1 MSSVPTNPV
10 ARRSLISWSASSGVM
25 HPTINLANTRNP
37 GDVLLT
43 VLTQSRR
50 TLKLVK
56 SLDEKKAISII
67 SNLDERSAKAYDGD
81 ELRAGH
87 HDKGQPDKI
96 SASNT
101 GGSKR
106 RYSNHR
112 ARERKRQL
120 FLGRG
125 TRLKEAACW
134 LELEP

>member
-1 MSSVPTNPV
+1 MK
-10 ARRSLISWSASSGVM
+10 G
-25 HPTINLANTRNP
+25 
-37 GDVLLT
+37 
-43 VLTQSRR
+43 
-50 TLKLVK
+50 
-56 SLDEKKAISII
+56 KKAISII
-67 SNLDERSAKAYDGD
+67 GSLDQRSAKAYDGD

-87 HDKGQPDKI
+87 HDKGEPDKI

-101 GGSKR
+101 GRSKR
-106 RYSNHR
+106 IRSNHR